1 MLVNIFRVK
10 DLTGKTETIDL
21 LYNEFGSNIPK
32 YLPLEGGT
40 YTGVEYLCCVDN
52 KLNIELLCHKHNFTY
67 YHLVTINIDESQ
79 YNNEYRIAVNYFSK
93 QEPYYLFK
101 D

>member
-1 MLVNIFRVK
+1 MLVNIFRAK
-10 DLTGKTETIDL
+10 SLTGNIDL
-21 LYNEFGSNIPK
+21 LYNDFGSNIPK
-32 YLPLEGGT
+32 YLPLEGGL
-40 YTGVEYLCCVDN
+40 EYLCCVDN
-52 KLNIELLCHKHNFTY
+52 KLNIELLCHKNDFTY
-67 YHLVTINIDESQ
+67 YHLLTIKIDKIQ